1 VFTLYL
7 ASQQYKERKAAQ
19 HFGYS
24 VSTLRSA
31 RPAVLGFG
39 FWLAGWT
46 GLDWKEE
53 NVAFDVSRGR
63 FCLDVFVFFMSA
75 GEQLL
80 GRKYQAFYLG
90 LGLSPI
96 VILVPTLPCLAG
108 VCPATTTACV
118 ISEMGGPRRRDSSVA
133 FLALLLFSRVPGVV
147 GGWVS
152 E

>member
-1 VFTLYL
+1 MGGGCITTLYTFPFSSRL
-7 ASQQYKERKAAQ
+7 LLGVCLISDSPASNIKKAAQ

-63 FCLDVFVFFMSA
+63 FCLDVFFFLCPRGSNYWA
-75 GEQLL
+75 GNI
-80 GRKYQAFYLG
+80 K
-90 LGLSPI
+90 
-96 VILVPTLPCLAG
+96 
-108 VCPATTTACV
+108 
-118 ISEMGGPRRRDSSVA
+118 
-133 FLALLLFSRVPGVV
+133 LFT
-147 GGWVS
+147 
-152 E
+152 